1 MADQSSSQFIK
12 RLPLIVGAI
21 GGTVL
26 FLNRLTTPDLTNAQS
41 RSDAVGIILSALLI
55 LVSLLWEQIQPLPPD
70 QVVLSGKEVF
80 VLTPDLPEPIQ
91 KELAWA
97 SRLILTNTVTKS
109 LLVHYQHQTLL
120 RRGIFPEDDRL
131 FQPGAIV
138 TKVLQDQKPI
148 YLVDLKLY
156 PGRVE
161 FNYLP
166 EEIQGLICHPLGKEG
181 VLIMAAN
188 APRSYTKQ
196 DEAWLAAIA
205 DKLTDTLT
213 AS

>member
-1 MADQSSSQFIK
+1 
-12 RLPLIVGAI
+12 VGAI
-21 GGTVL
+21 GGTIL
-26 FLNRLTTPDLTNAQS
+26 LLNRLTTPDLTNAQS
-41 RSDAVGIILSALLI
+41 RSDAVGIILSSLLI

-109 LLVHYQHQTLL
+109 LLVHYQDQTLL
-120 RRGIFPEDDRL
+120 RRGVFPEDDRE
-131 FQPGAIV
+131 FKPGAIV
-138 TKVLQDQKPI
+138 IKVLQDQKPI

-166 EEIQGLICHPLGKEG
+166 GEIQGLICHPLGKEG

-205 DKLTDTLT
+205 EKLTDTLT
-213 AS
+213 SN